1 MCPVL
6 GSQDKRLVDEDDD
19 GNDDDDDDV
28 RVFSG
33 PWNITSSWDH
43 PNYFPG
49 SPTTFFL

>member
-49 SPTTFFL
+49 SPTTIFL